1 MTVYDSFNLPFPVL
15 DLIPKRV
22 AEALQLSTERLDLSP
37 TFGVQRTSF
46 ERPGVSNFLPTEPK
60 SFPNVLI
67 LDQIRMIRFKYLML
81 VDICCCWVFFWY
93 CNFAF
98 LHTKPWRWNSAKR
111 FGESWQN
118 KIQNGTWPTRLL
130 GRSRTV
136 DSEIFLHQ
144 LRGLQHCN

>member
-1 MTVYDSFNLPFPVL
+1 MTIYDSFNLPFPVL

-98 LHTKPWRWNSAKR
+98 LHTKPWRWNSAKI

-136 DSEIFLHQ
+136 DSEKKLHQ